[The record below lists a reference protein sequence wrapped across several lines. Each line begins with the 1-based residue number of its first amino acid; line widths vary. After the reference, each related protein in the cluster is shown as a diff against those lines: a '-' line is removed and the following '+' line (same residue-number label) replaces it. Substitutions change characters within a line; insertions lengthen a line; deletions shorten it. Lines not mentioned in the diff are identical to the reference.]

1 MNVKLKMY
9 YKSMKKFWNAM
20 SSSGRWRKMILIMNL
35 KLFILL
41 CCVHV
46 ANANVFS
53 QEQRLDVSFEN
64 EKMLDVIDYLQRQT
78 GFQFFYL
85 KQNLAVASNVTL
97 SMKQAT
103 LAEILDNVL
112 KDHGFSY
119 EIQDGI
125 VIIKVADD
133 DKEKKKSLTVKGFVY
148 DEKKQPMPGVTVQV
162 VGTSVG
168 TATTEKG
175 WFSIE
180 LPLLKGKLKFSF
192 VGYQDQEVEF
202 SDKTDTLKIYMKEN
216 VQELDEAVVVAY
228 GETTRRK
235 ATGSISTVK
244 ADEFKGIPSTS
255 IANLLQGRVAGMDII
270 NMSGAPGGGGTAVII
285 RGYNSLDVE
294 AERRYSNP
302 LWVVDGVPLNSF
314 TSPITGTNLLA
325 DINPDMIE
333 SVQVLKDASAASI
346 YGSRAANGVIIVTT
360 KKGRKNQKATF
371 SLNASQSWSILP
383 ELPTVTTGRMERL
396 FRLEAIRKTY
406 QGYLDPET
414 NTYKYPTSLRE
425 QYDYYSKGAS
435 FDGNFIPIPYDTGNG
450 TMFQDSLNSFYNNS
464 TNYFP
469 IYWRTGK
476 VTNANIQTYGG
487 AERMTY
493 AIGLGYY
500 SETGI
505 FRGTGYSRVDLN
517 SSMNVTPVERLSVD
531 LRLNATVSKRKRG
544 TKLDGL
550 GVAPSVETVPGEP
563 YKLSTLLPGEGS
575 VAWESVLDA
584 YDGTDEKNRGVRL
597 RANFKLGYDILDGLN
612 LSTSLAADYSIERR
626 NYFQPSYLNYD
637 GYSNTIGE
645 TGINL
650 MILNENLLSFKRTIN
665 EKHDISFVAGFSY
678 QYDQMEYNGGN
689 AQNAPSDKIHYAPE
703 GMPEYGEQTS
713 RDYTEIIA
721 FQHYRSDM
729 QEKILLS
736 YFTRLEYSFLNRY
749 LLSMSFR
756 RDGSSTFGA
765 NHRWGTFPSVAA
777 AWTFSEERWIKE
789 NLGWLSFGK
798 LRVSWGCSGMH
809 FAQPYLALGVMN
821 VGSTSYIGEA
831 TIEPIWMDG
840 LPNSD
845 LSWEETEQY
854 DFGLDLDLF
863 EHRLSFTFDY
873 YYRYTHKLLASINLP
888 GIHNGYSLQWRNAG
902 AISNEGIEFMLRY
915 EIFRQS
921 ELYWKISLNG
931 AKNWNRF
938 EKSYDGKDFDGRII
952 GKPLNGIYTFQ
963 VNGYVNSQE
972 EVASYYNQQGE
983 KYYIAQGEYS
993 KGNFLKPGDYNFVDV
1008 NGDTYID
1015 GNDVIYVG
1023 SALPQITGGIINEFR
1038 WRNIDLNF
1046 SCAYSLGRHI
1056 VNRTIKRTFDIGYG
1070 YYPFVFDIVNTDFW
1084 KTPEETADY
1093 PMWQTQRM
1101 YMDQGV
1107 NTDVEKVNY
1116 LKLKTLSLGYTLP
1129 MTWSKKLGMS
1139 ELRVFVSGENLLT
1152 WTNYSGLDPES
1163 VDISSGYD
1171 NQDGYPL
1178 ARKYT
1183 IGLTL
1188 KF

>member
-1 MNVKLKMY
+1 
-9 YKSMKKFWNAM
+9 MKKECKP
-20 SSSGRWRKMILIMNL
+20 SPLSGKTSRWGGIGWRMLCVVW
-35 KLFILL
+35 LL
-41 CCVHV
+41 CSTSFLFAQQKQTFTIEFK
-46 ANANVFS
+46 ANTLEEVFAYFGKNS
-53 QEQRLDVSFEN
+53 
-64 EKMLDVIDYLQRQT
+64 DYVFT
-78 GFQFFYL
+78 FNSNDL
-85 KQNLAVASNVTL
+85 KQNPTRVTRSFTDATL
-97 SMKQAT
+97 SAILTECLKGT
-103 LAEILDNVL
+103 PFTFEIIDRHV
-112 KDHGFSY
+112 
-119 EIQDGI
+119 
-125 VIIKVADD
+125 VI
-133 DKEKKKSLTVKGFVY
+133 KKREQVQQKSLTVKGFVY

-162 VGTSVG
+162 IGTTVG
-168 TATTEKG
+168 TATTENG
-175 WFSIE
+175 WFAIT
-180 LPLLKGKLKFSF
+180 LPMLKGKLKFSF
-192 VGYQDQEVEF
+192 VGYLDQEVEF

-235 ATGSISTVK
+235 ATGSISSVK
-244 ADEFKGIPSTS
+244 ADEIKGIPSGN

-371 SLNASQSWSILP
+371 SLNVSQSWSILP

-435 FDGNFIPIPYDTGNG
+435 FDGNFIPMPYSTDNG

-505 FRGTGYSRVDLN
+505 FRGTGYNRVDLN
-517 SSMNVTPVERLSVD
+517 SFMNVTPIERLSVD
-531 LRLNATVSKRKRG
+531 LRLNATVTKRKRG
-544 TKLDGL
+544 TKIGVL
-550 GVAPSVETVPGEP
+550 GSAPSIETVPGEP

-584 YDGTDEKNRGVRL
+584 YNGTEEKNRGVRL

-626 NYFQPSYLNYD
+626 NYFQPSYLSYD

-689 AQNAPSDKIHYAPE
+689 AQNAPSDKIHYAPS

-713 RDYTEIIA
+713 GDYTEIIP
-721 FQHYRSDM
+721 FQHYQSDM

-736 YFTRLEYSFLNRY
+736 YFARLEYSYLNKY

-798 LRVSWGCSGMH
+798 LRASWGCSGMH

-821 VGSTSYIGEA
+821 VGSTSYIGNA
-831 TIEPIWMDG
+831 TIEPVWSDG
-840 LPNSD
+840 LLNPD

-863 EHRLSFTFDY
+863 EHRLSFTLDY
-873 YYRYTHKLLASINLP
+873 YYRYTDKLLAAINLS
-888 GIHNGYSLQWRNAG
+888 GVHTGYQSQWRNAG
-902 AISNEGIEFMLRY
+902 AISNEGVEFMLRY
-915 EIFRQS
+915 DIFRKS
-921 ELYWKISLNG
+921 ELYWKISFNG

-952 GKPLNGIYTFQ
+952 GKPLNGIYTYQTEGFIS
-963 VNGYVNSQE
+963 SQD
-972 EVASYYNQQGE
+972 EVPCYHDQTGALYYLSQAAYMKEQ
-983 KYYIAQGEYS
+983 
-993 KGNFLKPGDYNFVDV
+993 FLKPGDYNFIDV

-1015 GNDVIYVG
+1015 YNDLIYMG
-1023 SALPQITGGIINEFR
+1023 STLPQINGGVVNEFR
-1038 WRNIDLNF
+1038 WKNLDINI
-1046 SCAYSLGRHI
+1046 SCSYSLGRHI
-1056 VNRTIKRTFDIGYG
+1056 VNRCIKRTFIGGSYNS
-1070 YYPFVFDIVNTDFW
+1070 FVFDIIHTDFW
-1084 KTPEETADY
+1084 DNPEENAIY
-1093 PMWQTQRM
+1093 PMWQYERM
-1101 YMDQGV
+1101 HRSETVDL
-1107 NTDVEKVNY
+1107 DVEKVNY
-1116 LKLKTLSLGYTLP
+1116 LKLKTLVVGYSLPKDWTE
-1129 MTWSKKLGMS
+1129 KVRIS
-1139 ELRVFVSGENLLT
+1139 ELRFFVSAENLLT
-1152 WTNYSGLDPES
+1152 WTNYSGLDPEI
-1163 VDISSGYD
+1163 VDVSTGIDG
-1171 NQDGYPL
+1171 QDSYPL
-1178 ARKYT
+1178 SRKYT